1 MSSGGLGFGPS
12 GISECEDCGE
22 EFNSITS
29 YDFSGKLC
37 NKCSDA
43 KRDKKDKKDSEKESE
58 QDEEQDEEQES
69 EKEPEKDMFGFP
81 VGGSK
86 KGKDKE
92 CLDLEA
98 CKHGY

>member
-1 MSSGGLGFGPS
+1 MTELGFGPS
-12 GISECEDCGE
+12 GKSKCDDCGE

-43 KRDKKDKKDSEKESE
+43 KKDTE

-69 EKEPEKDMFGFP
+69 EKEPEKDIFGFP
-81 VGGSK
+81 VKATK
-86 KGKDKE
+86 KGKDK
-92 CLDLEA
+92 
-98 CKHGY
+98 GMFGFGGM

>member
-1 MSSGGLGFGPS
+1 MSSGGIGFGPS

-43 KRDKKDKKDSEKESE
+43 KKDKKDKKDSEQDSE
-58 QDEEQDEEQES
+58 QDS
-69 EKEPEKDMFGFP
+69 EKDSNKDMFGFG
-81 VGGSK
+81 GGSK
-86 KGKDKE
+86 KGSDK
-92 CLDLEA
+92 
-98 CKHGY
+98 GMFGFGGM